1 MVAPEAHEAV
11 THGRHVH
18 VHLAAILAGARV
30 QPQRAAVAELP
41 AEVGIVDDGEVPAAA
56 PSLALAAATAA
67 LAAAAAATAAAAAC
81 RLGVGV
87 GGGVVVDVPHV
98 LRTVA
103 REAGELHLLR
113 VMVGERVVRVRV
125 RVTRRVAGELHLVGV
140 RVKGEGEGAGCGCG
154 SG

>member
-11 THGRHVH
+11 AHGRHVH
-18 VHLAAILAGARV
+18 VHLAAILAGACV

-67 LAAAAAATAAAAAC
+67 AAAAAAVAAAAAC

-113 VMVGERVVRVRV
+113 VRVGERVVRVRV
-125 RVTRRVAGELHLVGV
+125 RVTRRVAGELHLVAPSWGQS
-140 RVKGEGEGAGCGCG
+140 EG
-154 SG
+154 